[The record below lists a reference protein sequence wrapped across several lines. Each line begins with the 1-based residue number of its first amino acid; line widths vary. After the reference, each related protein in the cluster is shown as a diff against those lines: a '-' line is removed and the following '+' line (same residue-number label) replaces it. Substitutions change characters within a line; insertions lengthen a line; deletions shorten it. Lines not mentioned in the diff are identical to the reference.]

1 MAKPPPDPT
10 PSDDDDDF
18 SREPAP
24 SVVTAPPPEGALAL
38 NEPRALSKRDDGP
51 EVIFRSTVR
60 RKDIVLNVVVGTL
73 LSAAVGYFLLD
84 LVLERPWIGMVMGV
98 LLVLLGARGRIEKG
112 EVEPI
117 EILPALERKR
127 AIELH
132 FESAPTRLVDSKT
145 AKFVDAEA
153 TGNGR
158 EGFVHW
164 VVVRGEAEGNFRLR
178 VPNRAEAIRISK
190 RLRVVLEIPPA
201 EELGEDELGGEDYPP
216 REDEP

>member
-10 PSDDDDDF
+10 PNEDDDDLP
-18 SREPAP
+18 REPAP

-38 NEPRALSKRDDGP
+38 NEPREIARRDDGP
-51 EVIFRSTVR
+51 EVIFRATVR
-60 RKDIVLNVVVGTL
+60 RKDIVLNVAVGAL

-84 LVLERPWIGMVMGV
+84 LVLERPWIGAGV
-98 LLVLLGARGRIEKG
+98 GLALVLLGARGRIEKD
-112 EVEPI
+112 EIEPI
-117 EILPALERKR
+117 EVLPALERKR

-132 FESAPTRLVDSKT
+132 FERAPTRLIDGKT

-153 TGNGR
+153 TGNSR

-164 VVVRGEAEGNFRLR
+164 VVVRGEAEANFRLR
-178 VPNRAEAIRISK
+178 VRNRAEAIRISK
-190 RLRVVLEIPPA
+190 RLRVVLEVPPA

-216 REDEP
+216 REDDA